1 VTAPTKYH
9 AVPTEYRGERYD
21 SRGEAEYARRL
32 DALRAAGAIRDWRR
46 GRVWVL
52 LAAPR
57 RRDRITLRPDFEV
70 WDDAEPGGFRVVDFK
85 GVLTREFKL
94 KARLWKA
101 VYPTVPL
108 YVARADGSEV
118 RV

>member
-1 VTAPTKYH
+1 VNVPTKYR
-9 AVPTEYRGERYD
+9 AVPTEYRGQRYD

-32 DALRAAGAIRDWRR
+32 DALKAAGAIRGWRR

-52 LAAPR
+52 LDAPR

-85 GVLTREFKL
+85 GLLTREFKL

>member
-1 VTAPTKYH
+1 VTTAKYH
-9 AVPTEYRGERYD
+9 NVPTVYAGERYD
-21 SRGEAEYARRL
+21 SRGEAAYAAHL
-32 DALRAAGAIRDWRR
+32 DRLRAAGEIRGWRR
-46 GRVWVL
+46 GREWVL
-52 LAAPR
+52 LDAPR